1 MDDEKE
7 IPERNILFFCET
19 CYKIPNVQIIFE
31 NGEPYLVITCEC
43 GYKKE
48 QLSKY
53 LTNII
58 KKSEKNSIRHFLLQ
72 KPICGMDKEHNMRKS
87 LYCLNCNLWL
97 CNKCLQIHNELSE
110 SPHSFLDNKVL
121 VNTICDV
128 HTKTSAS
135 FYCETCHKSICY
147 YCSKTIHSN
156 HFFENLKNKFMKI
169 ECEINRNIIYKFY
182 SKNKNINSYSTDII
196 LNVIN
201 QEIKK
206 LKNMKE
212 MVLKEFK
219 KQNEINYNIYSFISI
234 LYDNYS
240 QNKKYNNYQIIK
252 NLLDNTNFKK
262 NLDDSILKIKSKD
275 INIDSMFKQYLLVLS
290 NNKLIEPKY
299 PIILSELDKNQ
310 IENTINSLI
319 VVEDYII
326 VKNSNSFSFY
336 SKDDLKMKKCFT
348 YDIGIGKILDLKN
361 KNLAIAVTNIIKIFN
376 YDIFKSTHSI
386 VENNLII
393 EMILSENTNIL
404 ILTKENKINLYD
416 YEKKKNIKLFDFNYE
431 INNLIE
437 LNSSVM
443 ICSTKNK
450 VLELNQNRDKNP
462 VVIFKYKNKINIIY
476 KLITGNFI
484 VGSKEKISIYFDDKG
499 IYSEIV
505 FFYNDCNIINICEFL
520 QKFIFVSFEGKTFKI
535 YDYKTFNL
543 SYVFIKE
550 SNIEFLSQFDDKNLI
565 SFSKNQLKIWSVE
578 MNLDNLLGASIII
591 FND

>member
-1 MDDEKE
+1 
-7 IPERNILFFCET
+7 
-19 CYKIPNVQIIFE
+19 
-31 NGEPYLVITCEC
+31 
-43 GYKKE
+43 
-48 QLSKY
+48 
-53 LTNII
+53 
-58 KKSEKNSIRHFLLQ
+58 
-72 KPICGMDKEHNMRKS
+72 
-87 LYCLNCNLWL
+87 
-97 CNKCLQIHNELSE
+97 
-110 SPHSFLDNKVL
+110 
-121 VNTICDV
+121 
-128 HTKTSAS
+128 
-135 FYCETCHKSICY
+135 
-147 YCSKTIHSN
+147 
-156 HFFENLKNKFMKI
+156 
-169 ECEINRNIIYKFY
+169 
-182 SKNKNINSYSTDII
+182 
-196 LNVIN
+196 
-201 QEIKK
+201 
-206 LKNMKE
+206 
-212 MVLKEFK
+212 
-219 KQNEINYNIYSFISI
+219 
-234 LYDNYS
+234 
-240 QNKKYNNYQIIK
+240 
-252 NLLDNTNFKK
+252 
-262 NLDDSILKIKSKD
+262 
-275 INIDSMFKQYLLVLS
+275 MFKQYLLVLS

-393 EMILSENTNIL
+393 EMILSENTNII

-520 QKFIFVSFEGKTFKI
+520 QKFIFVSFESKTFKI